1 MADGWRRHLE
11 TTGEPWYMLAEAQG
25 KEPWLAES
33 GGTRRS
39 GTVMVNLVVGYGSE
53 PGPWVKVGTWDA
65 GYSGA
70 DLGRDVRAEDAR
82 DNIADRLVLAAAEV
96 PEGAAFRDP
105 AEVERRLQA
114 ARAAVAPWEPTEL
127 HIDGTAHAGLLSS
140 VGRHQIV
147 YSTAVGRC
155 VFAQSHDWP
164 VPTEIVSCADH
175 DVLDVLLARRPQ

>member
-11 TTGEPWYMLAEAQG
+11 RTGEPWYLLAEAQS

-33 GGTRRS
+33 GRTTRF
-39 GTVMVNLVVGYGSE
+39 GTVAVNLVVGYGSE

-65 GYSGA
+65 SYSGS
-70 DLGRDVRAEDAR
+70 DPGSDVRAEDAK
-82 DNIADRLVLAAAEV
+82 DNIADRLVLAAATV

-140 VGRHQIV
+140 VGQHQIV

-164 VPTEIVSCADH
+164 VPTLIVSCTDQA
-175 DVLDVLLARRPQ
+175 VLDVLLARRPQ